1 MNTNNLHINTIS
13 ELFKMYNL
21 SKPQN
26 SNIAIL
32 KLSEIK
38 TSNFPLHSKFTLGF
52 NTITLKDNTN
62 GLFLSKHGFN
72 FNKGVLAFTKPNQ
85 SLSFS
90 ITEELNDIEGYILM
104 FHNDLLKNTPML
116 EKINNYR
123 FFSYDVDE
131 GLVLSVK
138 EQESIKECINFIKNE
153 LNKEFDN
160 HTHIVV
166 SSILE
171 VFLNLC
177 NRAYER
183 QFKEKVLVN
192 SHVISKVDDF
202 LKFYYDNNL
211 FAEKG
216 IPQVQQVAD
225 YVKLSPNYL
234 SSILKKESGKN
245 TKDYINY
252 FIIEKSKSLLLNKQ
266 QYSINELS
274 YKLGFNYPHYFS
286 RFFKSK
292 IGKTP
297 QQYRKEKS
305 YK

>member
-1 MNTNNLHINTIS
+1 
-13 ELFKMYNL
+13 MYNL

-26 SNIAIL
+26 SNVAIL
-32 KLSEIK
+32 KLSEIQ

-90 ITEELNDIEGYILM
+90 ISEELNDIEGYILM

-252 FIIEKSKSLLLNKQ
+252 FIIEKSKNLLLNKQ

-286 RFFKSK
+286 SFFKSK